1 MDDRIK
7 TLQEVIEAKFDSI
20 EEVRNILK
28 KLDLLSNHNKDEAL
42 LGCAYVMAV
51 MGQVNIPLLILR
63 LIDDATINRLPSLK
77 KLLAD
82 AGVEVHGNNKDNK
95 SLQELSIEIE

>member
-1 MDDRIK
+1 MVERIK
-7 TLQEVIEAKFDSI
+7 TLQELIETKFDSI

-28 KLDLLSNHNKDEAL
+28 KLDLLSNNHKDEAL
-42 LGCAYVMAV
+42 LGCAYIMAM

-63 LIDDATINRLPSLK
+63 LIDDATVNRLPSLK

-82 AGVEVHGNNKDNK
+82 AGVEVHGDNKDNK
-95 SLQELSIEIE
+95 SLQEVSIEIE